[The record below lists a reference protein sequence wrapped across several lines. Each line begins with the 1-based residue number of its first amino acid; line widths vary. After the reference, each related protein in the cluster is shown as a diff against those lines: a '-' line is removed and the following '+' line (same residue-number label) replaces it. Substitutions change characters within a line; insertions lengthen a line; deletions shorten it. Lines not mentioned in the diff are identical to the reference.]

1 MNNALNIA
9 KQKMLD
15 GKYTC
20 VVLIDND
27 EYTSYERGV
36 KPLLSLLQMRR
47 SFVGAVAADKC
58 VGAGA
63 AHLYVLLGVRAVWA
77 NFISISAI
85 QILQNNG
92 IDVFFDQSVPNI
104 INRKG
109 NGICPIEEAVLVA
122 ENSHEAYE
130 LIIDTLKNLEQK
142 TK

>member
-63 AHLYVLLGVRAVWA
+63 AHLYVLLGVRTVWA

-109 NGICPIEEAVLVA
+109 NGICPVEEAVLVA

>member
-104 INRKG
+104 IHRKG

>member
-63 AHLYVLLGVRAVWA
+63 AHLYILLGVRAVWA

>member
-109 NGICPIEEAVLVA
+109 NGICPLEEAVLVA